1 VEPLLDPALVD
12 RLNVR
17 FEDAQPREVL
27 DWALLDSGLERVA
40 VASSFQA
47 ETTALMH
54 MAVQVK
60 PDVPILFLE
69 TGFHFAETLEFKRRL
84 TERLGLNVIDLRG
97 DHSPASQAE
106 AYGDRLYERDPAT
119 CCELNK
125 VIPLKR
131 ALRELE
137 GWITGLRRDSS
148 PTRAEAP
155 FVDQYELE
163 PGTTLVKVNPM
174 ANWTR
179 REVWA
184 YLKEHDIPT
193 LPLYGLGY
201 LSIGCAPCSRGLFPG
216 EDERAGRWAGN
227 MKTECG
233 IHIAE
238 TVRGADAASGDPA
251 HPGASPDQATSNETS
266 DSSKST
272 TSSPPSTRTSV

>member
-1 VEPLLDPALVD
+1 MEPVLDPALVD

-47 ETTALMH
+47 ETSALMH

-69 TGFHFAETLEFKRRL
+69 TGFHFEETLEFKRRL
-84 TERLGLNVIDLRG
+84 TEQLGLNVVDLRG
-97 DHSPASQAE
+97 DHTPTTQAE
-106 AYGDRLYERDPAT
+106 AYGERLYERDPAR

-131 ALRELE
+131 ALRGLE

-148 PTRAEAP
+148 PTRADAP
-155 FVDQYELE
+155 IVDQYELE

-179 REVWA
+179 REVWG

-238 TVRGADAASGDPA
+238 TVHGA
-251 HPGASPDQATSNETS
+251 DQATSNETS

>member
-1 VEPLLDPALVD
+1 
-12 RLNVR
+12 
-17 FEDAQPREVL
+17 
-27 DWALLDSGLERVA
+27 
-40 VASSFQA
+40 
-47 ETTALMH
+47 
-54 MAVQVK
+54 VK

-69 TGFHFAETLEFKRRL
+69 TGFHFSETLEFKRRL

-97 DHSPASQAE
+97 DHTPESQARAHGE
-106 AYGDRLYERDPAT
+106 RLYERDPAR

-131 ALRELE
+131 ALRQLD

-148 PTRAEAP
+148 PTRAGAP
-155 FVDQYELE
+155 IVDQYELE

-193 LPLYGLGY
+193 LPLYRLGY
-201 LSIGCAPCSRGLFPG
+201 LSIGCAPCSRALFPG

-233 IHIAE
+233 IHVAE
-238 TVRGADAASGDPA
+238 TVSGA
-251 HPGASPDQATSNETS
+251 DQATSNETS

-272 TSSPPSTRTSV
+272 TSRPPSTRTSV